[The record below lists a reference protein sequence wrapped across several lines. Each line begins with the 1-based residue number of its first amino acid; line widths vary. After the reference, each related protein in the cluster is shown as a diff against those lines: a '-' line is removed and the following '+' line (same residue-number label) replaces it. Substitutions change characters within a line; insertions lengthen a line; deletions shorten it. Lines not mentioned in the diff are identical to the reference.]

1 MAVLSVQQMKHGIVR
16 LEKLID
22 EVEAFDPQILQKRFG
37 PEVQALEVAIEGTLA
52 SVFGHKTVEYNRYK
66 DAADL
71 DKGPVIMR
79 VEASWISA
87 RGGGG
92 VHHDDAREAQQY
104 VAEGKTRCLKLLR
117 QAISWLQD
125 ELVQHEQ
132 AAPIAELNSGGQTCI
147 HPQIQTKCGALYTA
161 GAFAE
166 AVEKSFKVV
175 RDRLRELTGYEKGSD
190 AFGKGKLH
198 ILGAVAPHVDSDF
211 NEGAKFLMMAI
222 DMFRNEKSHTS
233 DAKITDPVRA
243 QQYLTISSLA
253 MYLLDNAE
261 LCP

>member
-1 MAVLSVQQMKHGIVR
+1 MAALSVQQMKHGIVR

-22 EVEAFDPQILQKRFG
+22 EVEAFEPQIVQKRFG
-37 PEVQALEVAIEGTLA
+37 PEVQALEVAVEGTLA

-92 VHHDDAREAQQY
+92 GHHDDAREAQRY

-132 AAPIAELNSGGQTCI
+132 AAPIAELNPI
-147 HPQIQTKCGALYTA
+147 GANL
-161 GAFAE
+161 
-166 AVEKSFKVV
+166 
-175 RDRLRELTGYEKGSD
+175 
-190 AFGKGKLH
+190 
-198 ILGAVAPHVDSDF
+198 
-211 NEGAKFLMMAI
+211 
-222 DMFRNEKSHTS
+222 HTS
-233 DAKITDPVRA
+233 
-243 QQYLTISSLA
+243 SSKNK
-253 MYLLDNAE
+253 MWGTFYGGSFGRIRRE
-261 LCP
+261 KFQGRS